1 MGSQPGGWEP
11 VIRIKHLLL
20 ITEDKGDNEDNQCPM
35 PNAQCPMPNAPIEL
49 CNLAPFI

>member
-1 MGSQPGGWEP
+1 MGSQPPGWEP

-35 PNAQCPMPNAPIEL
+35 PNAQCPMPQLNYATSHHSSR
-49 CNLAPFI
+49 